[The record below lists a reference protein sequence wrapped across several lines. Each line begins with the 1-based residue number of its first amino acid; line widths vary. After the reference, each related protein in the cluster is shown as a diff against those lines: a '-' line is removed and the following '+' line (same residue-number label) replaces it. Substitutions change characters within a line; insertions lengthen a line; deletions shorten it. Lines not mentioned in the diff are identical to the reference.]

1 MLHYSKIMKEINLIT
16 IGLQI
21 RRIRKDENLSLQ
33 EIANRTG
40 LSKSLMSKVENF
52 RTIPSLPVLLKI
64 SDALNVDMAELVKG
78 INKKDKQAY
87 IIVRKNERKIIEREN
102 SRGFT
107 YESLIITENKKTS
120 LFESFILT
128 LEKGAKRKPVSTD
141 GNEFLFI
148 LDGKIEFEYGEK
160 KIVLEEGDSIFFDGR
175 IPHVPRNISQS
186 EAKILAIY
194 LLN

>member
-21 RRIRKDENLSLQ
+21 RRIRKDKNLSLQ

-87 IIVRKNERKIIEREN
+87 VIVRKNERKIIEREN

-128 LEKGAKRKPVSTD
+128 LKRDAKRKLVSTD

-148 LDGKIEFEYGEK
+148 LDGKIEFEYGKK
-160 KIVLEEGDSIFFDGR
+160 KICLMNGDSIFFDGK
-175 IPHVPRNISQS
+175 IPHVPKNISQS
-186 EAKILAIY
+186 EAKIMAIY

>member
-21 RRIRKDENLSLQ
+21 RRIRKDKNLSLQ

-78 INKKDKQAY
+78 INKKHKQAY
-87 IIVRKNERKIIEREN
+87 IIVRKNEKKIIKREN
-102 SRGFT
+102 ARGFT

-128 LEKGAKRKPVSTD
+128 LKRDAKRKLVSTD

-148 LDGKIEFEYGEK
+148 LDGKIEFEYGKK
-160 KIVLEEGDSIFFDGR
+160 KICLMNGDLIFFDGR
-175 IPHVPRNISQS
+175 IPHVPKNMGQG
-186 EAKILAIY
+186 EAKILVIY

>member
-1 MLHYSKIMKEINLIT
+1 MKEINLIT

-21 RRIRKDENLSLQ
+21 RRIRKDKNLSLQ

-87 IIVRKNERKIIEREN
+87 VIVRKNERKIIEREN

-120 LFESFILT
+120 LFESFLLT
-128 LEKGAKRKPVSTD
+128 LKKGSKRKLVSTD
-141 GNEFLFI
+141 GNEFFFI
-148 LDGKIEFEYGEK
+148 LKGKIEFEYGKK
-160 KIVLEEGDSIFFDGR
+160 KICLVNGDSMFFDGR
-175 IPHVPRNISQS
+175 IPHVPKNMGRG
-186 EAKILAIY
+186 EAKILIVY

>member
-1 MLHYSKIMKEINLIT
+1 MKEINLIT

-21 RRIRKDENLSLQ
+21 RRIRKDKNLSLQ

-40 LSKSLMSKVENF
+40 LSKSLLSKVENF
-52 RTIPSLPVLLKI
+52 RTIPSLPVLLRI
-64 SDALNVDMAELVKG
+64 SDVLNVDMAELVKG
-78 INKKDKQAY
+78 INKKHKQAY
-87 IIVRKNERKIIEREN
+87 TIVRKNERKIIEREN
-102 SRGFT
+102 ARGFT

-128 LEKGAKRKPVSTD
+128 LKKDSKRKLVSTD

-148 LDGKIEFEYGEK
+148 LKGKIEFEYGKEK
-160 KIVLEEGDSIFFDGR
+160 ILLRKGDSIFFDGR
-175 IPHVPRNISQS
+175 IPHVPRNIEQG
-186 EAKILAIY
+186 EVKILVIY

>member
-1 MLHYSKIMKEINLIT
+1 MKEINLIT

-21 RRIRKDENLSLQ
+21 RHIRKDKNLSLQ

-78 INKKDKQAY
+78 ISKKDKQAY
-87 IIVRKNERKIIEREN
+87 VIVRKNERKIIEREN

-128 LEKGAKRKPVSTD
+128 LKRDAKRKLVSTD

-148 LDGKIEFEYGEK
+148 LDGEIEFEYGKK
-160 KIVLEEGDSIFFDGR
+160 KICLMNGDSIFFDGR
-175 IPHVPRNISQS
+175 IPHVPRNMWQG
-186 EAKILAIY
+186 EAKIMVIY
-194 LLN
+194 LLIRKC